1 MSESGTVYVED
12 PDTALETYTS
22 IRVYRGSTSDPTTAV
37 FTTQV
42 GSDIPLVSGTN
53 EYPFTDVSANAAT
66 IWRATFYNSTGPLES
81 GYGPLI
87 RVLSSLTLRALR
99 YLGAQRAGAASGGGA
114 SSGST
119 SPGTVV
125 DPVLLDSGM
134 DAHFME
140 GAWVYRPDADNASD
154 KVRRIIKSG
163 FNIVTGALTFNRD
176 YIAAPVAN
184 EVYQVFQYF
193 PPTDQAGTTRSW
205 DQIVRDAL
213 HGRWMIDQ
221 VTLGFGDG
229 HTLRYS
235 LGNFPDITEST
246 LRRVLLRTTNSVG
259 TITDQSAHTNGRFV
273 TPVSNAG
280 AFSVDIWPPPSSRQE
295 IIVEALRQ
303 DSPMYVDTDV
313 TLLEQRRAECAV
325 VVAAYAA
332 IRAIQP
338 GKYEAEYRAAID
350 ELAAE
355 EDIARPADMIVGL

>member
-1 MSESGTVYVED
+1 MTAVGSVYVED
-12 PDTALETYTS
+12 VDAELLTYTS

-37 FTTQV
+37 FTAQV
-42 GSDIPLVSGTN
+42 GSNIPLVSGTN
-53 EYPFTDVSANAAT
+53 EYPFTDASGNAAT
-66 IWRATFYNSTGPLES
+66 IWRTTFYNTVTLAES

-87 RVLSSLTLRALR
+87 RVISSLTLRTLR
-99 YLGAQRAGAASGGGA
+99 YLGAQRAGAASGGLA
-114 SSGST
+114 SDGST
-119 SPGTVV
+119 SPATVV

-140 GAWVYRPDADNASD
+140 GAWVYRPDAANASD

-163 FNIVTGALTFNRD
+163 FNIATGALAFNRD
-176 YIAAPVAN
+176 YIVAPVAN
-184 EVYQVFQYF
+184 EAYQVFQYF

-213 HGRWMIDQ
+213 NGRWMIDQ
-221 VTLGFGDG
+221 ITLGFGDG

-235 LGNFPDITEST
+235 LANFPDITEST

-280 AFSVDIWPPPSSRQE
+280 AFSVDIWPAPSSRQE

-303 DSPMYVDTDV
+303 DSPMYVDTD
-313 TLLEQRRAECAV
+313 TTILDQRRAECAV
-325 VVAAYAA
+325 VVAAYSA

-355 EDIARPADMIVGL
+355 EDIARPADMVIGL